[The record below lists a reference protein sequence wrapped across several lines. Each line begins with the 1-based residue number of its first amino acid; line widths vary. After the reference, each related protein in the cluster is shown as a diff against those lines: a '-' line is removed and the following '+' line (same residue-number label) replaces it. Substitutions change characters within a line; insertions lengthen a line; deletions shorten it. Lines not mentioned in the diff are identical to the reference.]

1 MKRNL
6 LIAFILAGVVTG
18 VSGQDRIITL
28 ANDTIACKINKVTR
42 SDIHFDVITGGV
54 TTSGTIPL
62 SNILSYSVSPAK
74 AENPTLTVNSSK
86 PREDRYKPAAT
97 GSFQRLR
104 LGLNGG
110 AGYILSSAD
119 KAEESM
125 VAWGIPQDKAEAYY
139 NNLKLGIY
147 GSGDITFMVTPR
159 IGAGLRYKFFYTD
172 ADVEGLFDPHD
183 GLYLIYGTYSEN
195 IYVSFA
201 GLSLFYTEPLG
212 RSQKFSIYA
221 SYAAGMTFYRN
232 EAETFQGN
240 VLITGNALGMDGSLG
255 VEYLISPSIAVG
267 AELSAF
273 NSLLKKVEMTD
284 GTNTQTLELEKENFE
299 NLSRVELSLG
309 IRFYLWNR

>member
-42 SDIHFDVITGGV
+42 SDIHFDVMTGGV
-54 TTSGTIPL
+54 TTSGRMPL
-62 SNILSYSVSPAK
+62 ANVLSYSVSPA
-74 AENPTLTVNSSK
+74 TTVNTAT
-86 PREDRYKPAAT
+86 PGENRYIPAET
-97 GSFQRLR
+97 ESFKRLR

-240 VLITGNALGMDGSLG
+240 ILITGNALGMDGSLG
-255 VEYLISPSIAVG
+255 LEYLISPSIAVG